1 MSTSGEEQAVPHSPP
16 LHRPGLRSPTLG
28 LVRGRSV
35 WLEGL
40 GWGLLALVA
49 LLVMDAYVRDSPAPR
64 NDEQIYALMAEDP
77 FEAHTFPFA
86 FRVGVPTLVHVLP
99 LDQEFAFSLLAWL
112 ATAGCATLA
121 YVLMR
126 RFNIGKGLCAGIA
139 VAFALS
145 PTLFVVSLRQ
155 GYNVDP
161 ESVLVMF
168 AGTLA
173 IVERRPLVLGLVV
186 LVGAFVRESAL
197 FLVPLAY
204 AIWAERPFDPIVAA
218 RTLAVCAPG
227 LVAYLILRLS
237 VPSVA
242 REQVLG
248 YSSLIGGRLDVLEA
262 AAEAPQYPLRRVAYA
277 FGPLWAAAPFA
288 LRDLSFARRG
298 LVLVGACAIGMTF
311 ALDWGRVIVLAA
323 PVILVAAGWALRDK
337 PRLAALAVAAFLA
350 LDVGYVIYMED
361 LGGAQDGI
369 IDVGPAPYE
378 IR

>member
-1 MSTSGEEQAVPHSPP
+1 MRVAEALGPAYP
-16 LHRPGLRSPTLG
+16 LGGLA
-28 LVRGRSV
+28 RGRSV
-35 WLEGL
+35 WFEGL
-40 GWGLLALVA
+40 GTGLVTLVA
-49 LLVMDAYVRDSPAPR
+49 LLLMDAYVRDSPAPR
-64 NDEQIYALMAEDP
+64 NDEQIYALMAESP

-99 LDQEFAFSLLAWL
+99 LDHEFAFSLLAWL

-126 RFNIGKGLCAGIA
+126 RFDIGKGLCAGISA
-139 VAFALS
+139 AFALS

-173 IVERRPLVLGLVV
+173 IVDRRPLVLGMIV
-186 LVGAFVRESAL
+186 LIGAFVRESAL

-204 AIWAERPFDPIVAA
+204 ALWAERLFDPVVAA

-227 LVAYLILRLS
+227 LVTYLVLRLS

-248 YSSLIGGRLDVLEA
+248 YSSLLGGRVDVLRA
-262 AAEAPQYPLRRVAYA
+262 AMEAPQYPLRRMAYA
-277 FGPLWAAAPFA
+277 LGPLWLAAPFA
-288 LRDLSFARRG
+288 LRDLPFARRG
-298 LVLVGACAIGMTF
+298 LVLVAACAIGMTF

-350 LDVGYVIYMED
+350 LDLGYVIYMED

-378 IR
+378 LR